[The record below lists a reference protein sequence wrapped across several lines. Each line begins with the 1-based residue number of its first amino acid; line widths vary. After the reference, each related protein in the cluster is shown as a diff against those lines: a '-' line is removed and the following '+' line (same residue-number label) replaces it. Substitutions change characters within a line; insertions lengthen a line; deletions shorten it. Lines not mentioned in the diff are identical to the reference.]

1 MTQIRHFLGIVVL
14 LALSACSKP
23 SAPTLFEPLSAERTG
38 ITFVNA
44 VPPDD
49 PAFNIIEYMYYY
61 DGAGVAAADFNGD
74 RLPDLYFVA
83 NLGPNRLYLNR
94 GDFRFEDVT
103 EQAGVAGTGN
113 WNTAAAV
120 VDLDGNGWP
129 DIYLVTFSNY
139 LDRTGRNQL
148 FLNLGPDENG
158 IPRFREAAAE
168 FGLDIAA
175 YGTQAVFFDYDRDGD
190 LDVYLLHRALHTPES
205 YGPAQTLR
213 ARFDPNASDRLLR
226 NDNGRFVD
234 VTAEAGIEDGL
245 IGYGL
250 GVVVNDLDQDGWP
263 DLYVANDFHED
274 DRLYRNNGDGTFTNV
289 LPTAT
294 YYTSRASMGVDAGDV
309 NGDGLPDIVVL
320 DMMPFDVAIYQ
331 ASGGPESFELYQL
344 QRRLGYHPQFPH
356 NVLLLNQGQMRF
368 IDVAFLAGIAATDWS
383 WAPLLADLDND
394 GHVDLFVTNG
404 IYHRPNDLDY
414 IRYIEQPEVQEAL
427 THGLTPKLMAEV
439 LRHMP
444 HVPQPNFAFRNNG
457 DGTFTNQ
464 AASWGL
470 AEPGFSTGAVY
481 VDLDGDGALDLV
493 VNNLNAPAA
502 VYRNRVRELQ
512 PEHANFLRVAL
523 EGEGMNRMG
532 IGARVTVHYA
542 GRMLLREQQP
552 VRGWLSSV
560 EPVVHFGLG
569 AYAQVDSVVVV
580 WPDGRYE
587 VRRQLAANQTLTFR
601 QSEASGSDRYQH
613 ALPQALFFTDV
624 TQTLALPY
632 RHEENAFVD
641 FTREPLQPHRLSREG
656 PALAVGDVNGDGL
669 EDVFLGGAK
678 WQAAQL
684 LLQRADGTFAPSNE
698 ALWQA
703 ESPYEDVDAALF
715 DADGDGHLDLLVVS
729 GGNEWWGRAEALRG
743 RLYRNDGQGN
753 FRRDET
759 ALPDVFVNG
768 ACVRPADFNGN
779 GYADLFIGGR
789 VETGRYGQ
797 SPRSYLLENQGDG
810 TFIDV
815 TEARAPALARLG
827 MVTDA
832 AWADL
837 DGDGR
842 LDLVVVG
849 EWMPITL
856 FFQQPDGTFTPTALA
871 DTEGWWFTVQVVD
884 LDSDGDLDL
893 VAGNLGRNAL
903 LQASPERPARLYL
916 QDLDED
922 GQPDPVITAYWGN
935 QAYPIALTDQLLQRF
950 PKLRSRFKGYHNW
963 GVPRL
968 EDLFGSQVVQQAEVR
983 QAKTFAS
990 VWAEN
995 DGKGHFTV
1003 HALPAAAQHFPIR
1016 AMAQA
1021 DLNGDGHLDLILAGN
1036 FFEAQPHL
1044 GSYGA
1049 GYGLV
1054 LLGPPD
1060 AWRPLLPSQSGLWL
1074 EGQVRRLQWL
1084 LHRASGRKLLLAA
1097 RNDAPVQVLAGQ
1109 PASAATALRP

>member
-1 MTQIRHFLGIVVL
+1 MHMRSFRGIIAVL
-14 LALSACSKP
+14 ACSACSTP
-23 SAPTLFEPLSAERTG
+23 GAPTLFEQLPPERTG
-38 ITFVNA
+38 ITFINE

-74 RLPDLYFVA
+74 GLPDLYFVS

-94 GDFRFEDVT
+94 GDFHFEDVT
-103 EQAGVAGTGN
+103 EKAGVAGRGN
-113 WNTAAAV
+113 WNTAATV

-139 LDRTGRNQL
+139 LDRSGRNQL

-205 YGPAQTLR
+205 YGPAEALR

-226 NDNGRFVD
+226 NDDGRFVD
-234 VTAEAGIEDGL
+234 VTAEAGIVDGL

-250 GVVVNDLDQDGWP
+250 GVVVSDLDQDGWP
-263 DLYVANDFHED
+263 DLYVANDFHEA
-274 DRLYRNNGDGTFTNV
+274 DRLYRNNGDGTFTDV
-289 LPTAT
+289 LQSAT

-309 NGDGLPDIVVL
+309 DGDGLPDLVVL

-331 ASGGPESFELYQL
+331 ASGGPELFDLYQL

-356 NVLLLNQGQMRF
+356 NVLLRNQGQMRF
-368 IDVAFLAGIAATDWS
+368 VDMAFFAGIAATDWS
-383 WAPLLADLDND
+383 WAPLLADWDND
-394 GHVDLFVTNG
+394 GHLDLFVTNG

-427 THGLTPKLMAEV
+427 TRGLTPELLREV

-464 AASWGL
+464 ATSWGL
-470 AEPGFSTGAVY
+470 ATPGFSTGAVY

-502 VYRNRVRELQ
+502 VYRNRVRALY
-512 PEHANFLRVAL
+512 PEHSNFLRIVL

-532 IGARVTVHYA
+532 IGARVTVHYT
-542 GRMLLREQQP
+542 GRVGLREQQP

-560 EPVVHFGLG
+560 EPVLHFGLG
-569 AYAQVDSVVVV
+569 AHTQVDSVRII

-587 VRRQLAANQTLTFR
+587 VRRQVAANQTLTFR
-601 QSEASGSDRYQH
+601 QSEAKARYQGRE
-613 ALPQALFFTDV
+613 AASVTSFFTDV
-624 TQTLALPY
+624 TSTLKLPY

-656 PALAVGDVNGDGL
+656 PALAVADVNGDGL
-669 EDVFLGGAK
+669 EDVFVGGAK
-678 WQAAQL
+678 WQAARLFVQ
-684 LLQRADGTFAPSNE
+684 QPDGAFRPSNE
-698 ALWQA
+698 ALWAA
-703 ESPYEDVDAALF
+703 ESRYEDVDALFF
-715 DADGDGHLDLLVVS
+715 DADGDGDLDLLVVS
-729 GGNEWWGRAEALRG
+729 AGNEWWGRAEALRS
-743 RLYRNDGQGN
+743 RLYRNDGQGR
-753 FRRDET
+753 FERDEA
-759 ALPDVFVNG
+759 ALPDLFING
-768 ACVRPADFNGN
+768 ACVRAADFNGD
-779 GYADLFIGGR
+779 GYPDLFLGAR

-797 SPRSYLLENQGDG
+797 LPRSYLLENQGDG
-810 TFIDV
+810 TFRDV
-815 TEARAPALARLG
+815 TEIRAPALAQVG

-832 AWADL
+832 AWGDL
-837 DGDGR
+837 NGDGR

-849 EWMPITL
+849 EWMPVIL
-856 FFQQPDGTFTPTALA
+856 FFQQADGTFAPTTLP
-871 DTEGWWFTVQVVD
+871 DTEGWWFALHVAD
-884 LDSDGDLDL
+884 LDGDGDLDL
-893 VAGNLGRNAL
+893 VVGNLGRNAL
-903 LQASPERPARLYL
+903 LQASPERPVRLYL
-916 QDLDED
+916 HDMDED
-922 GQPDPVITAYWGN
+922 GQLDPLVTAYWGDK
-935 QAYPIALTDQLLQRF
+935 AYPTALTDQLLQRF
-950 PKLRSRFKGYHNW
+950 PKLRTRFTGYRAW
-963 GVPRL
+963 GAPTL
-968 EDLFGSQVVQQAEVR
+968 EDLFGSRWLSQAEMR
-983 QAKTFAS
+983 QVKTFAS

-995 DGKGHFTV
+995 DGKGQFTV
-1003 HALPAAAQHFPIR
+1003 HVLPAEAQLFPIR
-1016 AMAQA
+1016 AITQA
-1021 DLNGDGHLDLILAGN
+1021 DLNGDGHVDLILAGN
-1036 FFEAQPHL
+1036 FFEAQPYL

-1054 LLGPPD
+1054 LLGPPK
-1060 AWRPLLPSQSGLWL
+1060 AWRPLSPSQSGLWL
-1074 EGQVRRLQWL
+1074 EGQVRHLQWL
-1084 LHRASGRKLLLAA
+1084 SHRAWGKLLLAA
-1097 RNDAPVQVLAGQ
+1097 RNDMPLQVLVWKVG
-1109 PASAATALRP
+1109 PALLP